1 MASMIPRRRFV
12 TENDNDACCHNN
24 EEDEIRP
31 LPTTIQGSVE
41 REFASSLQLEQPIYM
56 QFDSFEQRLTTFDQW
71 LRNALP
77 SRRHH
82 RDLAWVGFFYTGIFD
97 LMMCYSCG
105 IVLKNWYSSNERDVT
120 ITDDTFDPWRE
131 HLYWSRECSWAK
143 VVCRAH
149 FLNEDTA
156 EPESE
161 KAASLIPA
169 PRRPIRFDRGDDSG
183 DGVNGILGMEENKCT
198 SVGETAQK
206 RSSVDENE
214 CGLNLRRFTA
224 YDNQRRRGD
233 FDERIADRMLMGYIP
248 VATRSIDTND
258 TVGVI
263 TLSDRLNDLR
273 LATQRDIK
281 ENSECKHECIICYEY
296 ERNVLFLPCQHTLS
310 CTYCSENLTECPVSM
325 NSSKSSSSDS
335 DWD

>member
-1 MASMIPRRRFV
+1 MTSMMPRRRFV
-12 TENDNDACCHNN
+12 TESDNDACHHNS
-24 EEDEIRP
+24 EENGIR
-31 LPTTIQGSVE
+31 LLSTTIQGSME
-41 REFASSLQLEQPIYM
+41 REFASSLQLEQPIYV
-56 QFDSFEQRLTTFDQW
+56 QFDSFEQRLATFDQW

-82 RDLAWVGFFYTGIFD
+82 RDLA
-97 LMMCYSCG
+97 
-105 IVLKNWYSSNERDVT
+105 SNERDAT

-143 VVCRAH
+143 VVCRVH

-169 PRRPIRFDRGDDSG
+169 PRRPIRFDRGD
-183 DGVNGILGMEENKCT
+183 GVNGILGMEENKCT

-206 RSSVDENE
+206 RSSIDENE

-224 YDNQRRRGD
+224 YDNQRRRRD

-258 TVGVI
+258 TVGVT

-281 ENSECKHECIICYEY
+281 EYTQLIESFERMCCNTSNSVMQIENLCN
-296 ERNVLFLPCQHTLS
+296 RANLLLNVLRHTDHAAIR
-310 CTYCSENLTECPVSM
+310 ENLFLVIEQSQSGSRINANESLTAM
-325 NSSKSSSSDS
+325 H
-335 DWD
+335 